1 MIRKNFTKKLQS
13 YKTIKISL
21 YDKRL
26 ITTCLICYNDKCI
39 LSYDK
44 KYGCALITRDAFN
57 SHCLVCKGIFF
68 ESI

>member
-39 LSYDK
+39 LSDDK
-44 KYGCALITRDAFN
+44 K
-57 SHCLVCKGIFF
+57 
-68 ESI
+68 